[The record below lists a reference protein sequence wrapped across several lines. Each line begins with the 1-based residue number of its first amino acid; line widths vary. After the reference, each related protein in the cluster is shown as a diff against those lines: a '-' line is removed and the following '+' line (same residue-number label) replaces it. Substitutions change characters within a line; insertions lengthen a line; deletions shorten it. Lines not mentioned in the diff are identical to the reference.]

1 MRNDNQIDAL
11 ECMAIDPYAFLFV
24 PRFIATLV
32 AIPLLTALFNI
43 IGIAGGWFV
52 GVILFDMGEGAY
64 FVGMAD
70 SVLPRDIVMD
80 VTKSAVF
87 ALIIVWICTAK
98 GFMLHLGRNPTFGA
112 EGVSRTTTDAVVAS
126 SISVLF
132 ADYVI
137 SALML

>member
-1 MRNDNQIDAL
+1 MRNDHQIDAL
-11 ECMAIDPYAFLFV
+11 EGMAIDPYAYLIA
-24 PRFIATLV
+24 PRFIAMLI
-32 AIPLLTALFNI
+32 AMPLLTAIFNI

-52 GVILFDMGEGAY
+52 GVMIFDMSEGAY

-70 SVLPRDIVMD
+70 SIVWHDVSMD
-80 VTKSAVF
+80 LVKAMSFGV
-87 ALIIVWICTAK
+87 IIVWICTGK
-98 GFMLHLGRNPTFGA
+98 GYLLHLDHPPAFGA
-112 EGVSRTTTDAVVAS
+112 EDVSCTTTDAVVMS